1 MRSAALDALDRLHG
15 VAWHNDI
22 ESFYAPLSETLVW
35 ITALADAMDK
45 IEEPKYSGV
54 AYARNCV
61 LHGFVVVAAVHE
73 QGPWSRSPL
82 LGDVPRFTGRATAR
96 IWGFTD
102 DPEPHDP
109 TCGKP
114 ERNKKRRGD
123 YNTHVAGHS
132 VFPMV
137 DALMLDLGVNIW
149 IKQDGLLPRR
159 EPRRASCPPGYI
171 PLRDGDEFLETRP

>member
-22 ESFYAPLSETLVW
+22 ESFYAPLSETLMW
-35 ITALADAMDK
+35 ITALADATGK
-45 IEEPKYSGV
+45 LEEPQYSGV

-61 LHGFVVVAAVHE
+61 LHGFVVVAAIHE
-73 QGPWSRSPL
+73 QGPRSRSPL
-82 LGDVPRFTGRATAR
+82 LGDVPRFTGRATVQ
-96 IWGFTD
+96 IWGFTT

-109 TCGKP
+109 TAGKP

-137 DALMLDLGVNIW
+137 DYLMWHLGVNIW
-149 IKQDGLLPRR
+149 AKQDDLAPRRLPRQATIV
-159 EPRRASCPPGYI
+159 PGSMPPNPEAGE
-171 PLRDGDEFLETRP
+171 L